1 MNKKLLFTLL
11 TTSVTLMVTHPTIN
25 INLMPDA
32 VIYTKA
38 TNNNEYCKLTRSFTE
53 KSGPKDLQVCEYKCP
68 NVKRN
73 GSTLI
78 HTTSVNNSR
87 SCKDKIESP

>member
-1 MNKKLLFTLL
+1 MRNKLLFTFL
-11 TTSVTLMVTHPTIN
+11 TTSATLMVTHPIIN

-32 VIYTKA
+32 IIYTKA
-38 TNNNEYCKLTRSFTE
+38 SNNNDFCKLTRSFTDT
-53 KSGPKDLQVCEYKCP
+53 SGPKDLQVCEYKCS
-68 NVKRN
+68 NGKRN

-78 HTTSVNNSR
+78 HTTSVNNAR